1 MLFLDGLKMRQRYQK
16 QITIDKMLMLRDW
29 PNMKEEVERGRIEN
43 ISEILLKSFCSQWF
57 AALHKLPGN

>member
-43 ISEILLKSFCSQWF
+43 ISEILLKSFCSLWF